1 VDRPSALGRFATA
14 PPRVTEP
21 EMSAGPPY
29 PPPHTPTAG
38 PTSGR
43 FAQPLAAGLGA
54 GAVLAQICYPLLSGQ
69 PLRAATIVAVLL
81 FAAASLTHATARF
94 GPVAG
99 GVRLLLTAGGI
110 GLLAEAVGIATGVPF
125 GSYRYSGTL
134 GPAVIGVPLLVPLA
148 WTMMAYPCLLLG
160 RRLAST
166 RTGHAGAARRA
177 VTVLTGAATLA
188 GWDLFLD
195 PQMVAAGHWTW
206 TFPAPALPGV
216 PTVPLTNFAGWLV
229 VATVMILVLH
239 LALPI
244 APRPAAEPLG
254 EQVGE
259 RLSEQLG
266 ERGGELVPAAL
277 LAWTWIGSA
286 IGNVVFFDRPAVAGY
301 GAVAMGVF
309 TLPYLIEVFAR
320 RSISISTSA
329 GGADSRGRGSR

>member
-14 PPRVTEP
+14 PPRVSEP
-21 EMSAGPPY
+21 EMSADARPLAVSAHSP
-29 PPPHTPTAG
+29 
-38 PTSGR
+38 S
-43 FAQPLAAGLGA
+43 FAEPIAAGLGA
-54 GAVLAQICYPLLSGQ
+54 GAVLAQICYPLLSG
-69 PLRAATIVAVLL
+69 PALRAATIVAVLL
-81 FAAASLTHATARF
+81 FAAASLTHATARY

-99 GVRLLLTAGGI
+99 GVRLLLAAGGI
-110 GLLAEAVGIATGVPF
+110 GLLAEAVGVATGVPF
-125 GSYRYSGTL
+125 GSYRYSDTL

-195 PQMVAAGHWTW
+195 PQMVAAGHWSW
-206 TFPAPALPGV
+206 TFPTPGLPGV

-229 VATVMILVLH
+229 VATVMILVLD

-244 APRPAAEPLG
+244 AARPPS
-254 EQVGE
+254 E
-259 RLSEQLG
+259 RAG
-266 ERGGELVPAAL
+266 GPVGELVPAAL

-286 IGNVVFFDRPAVAGY
+286 IGNLVFFDRPAVAGY

-309 TLPYLIEVFAR
+309 TLPYLIEVVAR
-320 RSISISTSA
+320 RSSSISPA
-329 GGADSRGRGSR
+329 ADGGSLDSRDPHDPHDSRGAR